1 MSILKKEILQQ
12 PVIINRLIKQETKGI
27 SSICT
32 TLRGKFRYVVIAARG
47 TSDNAARYA
56 QYLLGAQ
63 NRYQVALATPS
74 LFSIYKTPPN
84 LKDSLVIGISQSGES
99 PDIVAVI
106 SEARKIG
113 CPTLTITNNP
123 NSPLAKQSEFI
134 INIHAGEEN
143 AIAATKTYTA
153 SLTALAIFSKYLQD
167 DHRGITKIEALPNL
181 MQETIMNSLDLLPAI
196 QRFRYIDSCAVI
208 GRGYN
213 YASAFEIALK
223 IKELTRVMAEP
234 YSSADYRHGPIAIA
248 QPGFPI
254 MIVSPRGAISRDMN
268 DLIDNLVER
277 RAEIILISNQTNKA
291 NKSQLFFHL
300 PSQIEEW
307 LSPIVS
313 VIPGQLFAMQLALE
327 KHMNVDKPA
336 GLTKITQTF

>member
-134 INIHAGEEN
+134 INIHAGDEN

-254 MIVSPRGAISRDMN
+254 MIVSPRGVISSDMN
-268 DLIDNLVER
+268 ELIDNLVER

-291 NKSQLFFHL
+291 NKSQLFFRL
-300 PSQIEEW
+300 PTEIEEW